1 MSITE
6 KEEKN
11 MEDSTNYPSEYLL
24 QKDLKDHLL
33 TQEKWDSYSLK
44 IVTSKRKI
52 TEQTWKKIVLVE
64 AKKHDID
71 LKISRNNTDDSIYSL
86 LNNDPYSVEGACNA
100 SS

>member
-1 MSITE
+1 
-6 KEEKN
+6 

-33 TQEKWDSYSLK
+33 TQELWDTYSLQ

-52 TEQTWKKIVLVE
+52 TKQTWEKIVLVE
-64 AKKHDID
+64 AKKHAID
-71 LKISRNNTDDSIYSL
+71 LKISRNSTNDSIYFLS
-86 LNNDPYSVEGACNA
+86 NEDPYAIEGACNA